1 MDRAWRLRP
10 ALSADAEWLADLKAL
25 AMRPD
30 LERLGLWDED
40 EDWARRR
47 FLDTYVPAN
56 TDIIEVDEKPVGAI
70 AVRPEVDAQWIEHFY
85 LDPVIQ
91 GQGIGSQ
98 VLRCV
103 MDAHRDARPFRLAI
117 DRVARRAGSTSELAS
132 FTSTTTATAWIR
144 FSALREPLLR
154 ERDGQIH
161 PLSRR
166 RFAFLPTSRRHSIG
180 PLRTRRHW
188 MTPVC

>member
-10 ALSADAEWLADLKAL
+10 ALSADAEWLADLKAR

-30 LERLGLWDED
+30 LERLGLWDKE
-40 EDWARRR
+40 WARRR

-56 TDIIEVDEKPVGAI
+56 TDIIEVDEKPVGVI

-85 LDPVIQ
+85 LDPAIQ

-98 VLRCV
+98 VLRHV

-117 DRVARRAGSTSELAS
+117 DRGSTARWLYERVGFVHLYDDSNGVDQIFGAPG
-132 FTSTTTATAWIR
+132 TAA
-144 FSALREPLLR
+144 A
-154 ERDGQIH
+154 
-161 PLSRR
+161 
-166 RFAFLPTSRRHSIG
+166 
-180 PLRTRRHW
+180 RT
-188 MTPVC
+188 